1 MSQGWTMLESTKV
14 EISFNKIQ
22 RINGLDDL
30 ARILFPHNKKHQKV
44 FLAMFLEL
52 KYAQNQFLNSFAFL
66 CQKYDFSQRVL
77 EKVRAKCR
85 RMGIFDHVS
94 RFNSKYGYREG
105 WVFSNR
111 FGWSLVKLVDIFNQY
126 RKVTKSTKKDKDFDC
141 LGYV

>member
-1 MSQGWTMLESTKV
+1 MPESTKV

-30 ARILFPHNKKHQKV
+30 ARILFPHNRNHQKI

-52 KYAQNQFLNSFAFL
+52 KYAPDQFLGSFSFV
-66 CQKYDFSQRVL
+66 CEKYDLSKRIL
-77 EKVRAKCR
+77 EKVRSKCR

-94 RFNSKYGYREG
+94 RFNSRYGYREG

-111 FGWSLVKLVDIFNQY
+111 FGLAMVKLANNFNRL
-126 RKVTKSTKKDKDFDC
+126 RKINETTKKEKDFDC
-141 LGYV
+141 LRYV

>member
-1 MSQGWTMLESTKV
+1 MKESTKI
-14 EISFNKIQ
+14 EISFNKIK
-22 RINGLDDL
+22 RISGIDNF
-30 ARILFPHNKKHQKV
+30 AQILFPHNKNHQKI

-52 KYAQNQFLNSFAFL
+52 KYSENQFLPSFAFL
-66 CQKYDFSQRVL
+66 CNKYKFSNRVL

-111 FGWSLVKLVDIFNQY
+111 FRSALHRLNEIFNQY
-126 RKVTKSTKKDKDFDC
+126 RKIDELTRKEKDFDC
-141 LGYV
+141 LGYL

>member
-1 MSQGWTMLESTKV
+1 MPESTKV

-22 RINGLDDL
+22 RIAGLDDL
-30 ARILFPHNKKHQKV
+30 ARILFPQNTRHQKV
-44 FLAMFLEL
+44 FCAMFLEV
-52 KYAQNQFLNSFAFL
+52 KYAPNQFLGSFAFFIK
-66 CQKYDFSQRVL
+66 KYDFSQRVL

-94 RFNSKYGYREG
+94 RFNSKHGYREG

-111 FGWSLVKLVDIFNQY
+111 FGLSLEKLSDTFNEY
-126 RKVTKSTKKDKDFDC
+126 RKITETTRKEKDFDA

>member
-1 MSQGWTMLESTKV
+1 MPESTKV

-30 ARILFPHNKKHQKV
+30 ARILFPHNKRHQKI

-52 KYAQNQFLNSFAFL
+52 KYAPDQFLGSFGFL
-66 CQKYDFSQRVL
+66 CKKYDFSKRVL

-94 RFNSKYGYREG
+94 RFNSKYGYREE
-105 WVFSNR
+105 WVLSNR
-111 FGWSLVKLVDIFNQY
+111 FGWSLVKLANVLNQY
-126 RKVTKSTKKDKDFDC
+126 RKISEATRKEKDFDA
-141 LGYV
+141 LTYL

>member
-1 MSQGWTMLESTKV
+1 MAESTKIEV
-14 EISFNKIQ
+14 SFNKIR

-30 ARILFPHNKKHQKV
+30 ARLLFPQNKAHQKV

-52 KYAQNQFLNSFAFL
+52 KYAPDQFLPSFTFL
-66 CQKYDFSQRVL
+66 CEQYQFSPRLL

-94 RFNSKYGYREG
+94 RFNSKHGYREG

-111 FGWSLVKLVDIFNQY
+111 FGSALKKLNDIFDEY
-126 RKVTKSTKKDKDFDC
+126 HKSGDLARKEKDYDC